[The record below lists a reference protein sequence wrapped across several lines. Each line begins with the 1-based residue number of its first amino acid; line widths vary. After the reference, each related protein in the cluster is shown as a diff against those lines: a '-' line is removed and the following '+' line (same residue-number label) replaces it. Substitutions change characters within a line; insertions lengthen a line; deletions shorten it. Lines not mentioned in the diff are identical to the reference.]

1 MRSPQSRGSVGV
13 PAGSFGLRMLLYG
26 SLVGHFLGCACRPGP
41 IHTPTDYRIADWLIL
56 SQAQSYT
63 LPHHADEL
71 GIDGS

>member
-1 MRSPQSRGSVGV
+1 
-13 PAGSFGLRMLLYG
+13 MLLYG

-63 LPHHADEL
+63 LPTKRTNSASMVVMEWL
-71 GIDGS
+71 VGLIGGSG

>member
-1 MRSPQSRGSVGV
+1 
-13 PAGSFGLRMLLYG
+13 MLLYG

-63 LPHHADEL
+63 LPTKRTNSASRVVMEWL
-71 GIDGS
+71 VGLIGGSG